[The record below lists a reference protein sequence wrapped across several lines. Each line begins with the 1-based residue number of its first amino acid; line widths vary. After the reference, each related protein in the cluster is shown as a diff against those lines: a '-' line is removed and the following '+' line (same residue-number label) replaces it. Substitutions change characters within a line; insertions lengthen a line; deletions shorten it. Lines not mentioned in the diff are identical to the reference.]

1 MQFADYLRA
10 VTAARGNEFAGTPGA
25 VDELRQMGAF
35 AGMPALANVY
45 RQAVASHAA
54 RNFIALGVW
63 DDDARRLIDRFVAH
77 TGFMPDLAEYVFRAL
92 GYATGMSVPPPEQ
105 VMPAGMGGYG
115 ISRESDSANTPDS
128 AAACDSVD
136 ASDCMAEP
144 TEAYGATAP
153 ADAAVPT
160 VNPAWRCHA
169 DAERKRA
176 YAEALVEVDR
186 EREPILGVAV
196 SDPHCTGVGEYSVT
210 LTFEFRRTAPH
221 ATAMLN
227 YALYDMRGRIMET
240 GMAAALTV
248 ESAGRT
254 PHTLRLVCRPERL
267 SKILLYLD

>member
-10 VTAARGNEFAGTPGA
+10 VTAVRGNEFAGTPGA

-63 DDDARRLIDRFVAH
+63 DDDARRLVDRFVAH

-92 GYATGMSVPPPEQ
+92 GYATGMAVPAPEQ
-105 VMPAGMGGYG
+105 VVATGR
-115 ISRESDSANTPDS
+115 ICAENTPDEDS
-128 AAACDSVD
+128 ATPRDSV
-136 ASDCMAEP
+136 AEP
-144 TEAYGATAP
+144 AEAYAVTATAN
-153 ADAAVPT
+153 AAVPA

-169 DAERKRA
+169 DADRKRA

-186 EREPILGVAV
+186 EREPILGVTV
-196 SDPHCTGVGEYSVT
+196 SDPHCTGVGEHSVT
-210 LTFEFRRTAPH
+210 LTFEFRRTAPR

-227 YALYDMRGRIMET
+227 YALYDVRGRVMET
-240 GMAAALTV
+240 GMAAAMTV

-254 PHTLRLVCRPERL
+254 PHTLRLVCRPEHL

>member
-54 RNFIALGVW
+54 RNFIALGAW
-63 DDDARRLIDRFVAH
+63 DDDARRLVDRFVAH

-92 GYATGMSVPPPEQ
+92 GYATGMAVPAPDQ
-105 VMPAGMGGYG
+105 TMAAGRGCRDF
-115 ISRESDSANTPDS
+115 SRESDSAAAYDS
-128 AAACDSVD
+128 AGT
-136 ASDCMAEP
+136 SDCVADL

-153 ADAAVPT
+153 ADTAVPA

-196 SDPHCTGVGEYSVT
+196 SDPHCTGVGEHSVT
-210 LTFEFRRTAPH
+210 LTFEFRRTALH

-227 YALYDMRGRIMET
+227 YALYDVRGRIMET

>member
-54 RNFIALGVW
+54 RNFIALGAW
-63 DDDARRLIDRFVAH
+63 DDDARRLVDRFVAH
-77 TGFMPDLAEYVFRAL
+77 TGFIPDLAEYVFRAL
-92 GYATGMSVPPPEQ
+92 GYATGMAVPAPEQ
-105 VMPAGMGGYG
+105 TGAERSGCREV
-115 ISRESDSANTPDS
+115 SRASDSASTTDS
-128 AAACDSVD
+128 AAACNSAD
-136 ASDCMAEP
+136 ASDCVAESA
-144 TEAYGATAP
+144 EAYHAMAP
-153 ADAAVPT
+153 ADAAVPA

-196 SDPHCTGVGEYSVT
+196 SDPHCTGVGEHSVT

-227 YALYDMRGRIMET
+227 YALYDVRGRVMET

>member
-10 VTAARGNEFAGTPGA
+10 VTAARGNEFAGTPVA

-63 DDDARRLIDRFVAH
+63 DDDARRLVDRFVAH

-92 GYATGMSVPPPEQ
+92 GYATGMAVPPPEQ
-105 VMPAGMGGYG
+105 VMPAGRGGSG
-115 ISRESDSANTPDS
+115 ISRESDSA
-128 AAACDSVD
+128 AACNS
-136 ASDCMAEP
+136 AETSDCVAEP
-144 TEAYGATAP
+144 TEAYGAMAP

-196 SDPHCTGVGEYSVT
+196 SDPHCTGVGEHSVT

-227 YALYDMRGRIMET
+227 YALYDMRGRVTET

-248 ESAGRT
+248 ESAART

>member
-54 RNFIALGVW
+54 RNFIALGAW
-63 DDDARRLIDRFVAH
+63 DDDARRLVDRFVAH

-92 GYATGMSVPPPEQ
+92 GYATGMAVPAPEQ
-105 VMPAGMGGYG
+105 VMSTGRGGSG

-128 AAACDSVD
+128 VAACDSVD

-153 ADAAVPT
+153 ADTAVPA

-196 SDPHCTGVGEYSVT
+196 SDPHCTGVGEHSVT
-210 LTFEFRRTAPH
+210 LTFEFRRTALH

-227 YALYDMRGRIMET
+227 YALYDVRGRVMET